1 MKDEKIISAL
11 IGLVGAINNNGKTQN
26 TDKVIANSLLFIE
39 QNPSC
44 TLEQIEHQAKEIT
57 QEKFR
62 ISPDCET
69 CKAPCGNT
77 SDYDMQRFY
86 EASPEV
92 QRIKLEMIQTCKEL
106 VRKYSDEEKT
116 ELPEI
121 VYKALAYLGFD
132 MQPASYEKLIEE
144 MNENKNNMG

>member
-11 IGLVGAINNNGKTQN
+11 IGLVGATNNNGKTEN

-44 TLEQIEHQAKEIT
+44 TLEEIEHQVKEIT

-62 ISPDCET
+62 ISPDCAT

-92 QRIKLEMIQTCKEL
+92 QKIKLEMIQICKEL
-106 VRKYSDEEKT
+106 VRNCSDEEKT

-121 VYKALAYLGFD
+121 VYKALAYFGFD
-132 MQPASYEKLIEE
+132 LQLTSYEKLLEE
-144 MNENKNNMG
+144 MKR